1 MASKSS
7 YRKKS
12 HRASRKRS
20 SKRLKEQEFY
30 CVAERKRVKIPKD
43 DIGVKK
49 FKNRSRKGGV
59 PALVG
64 YSKRLGCKVIK
75 FVKSKDYKRLEKKYG
90 KF

>member
-1 MASKSS
+1 MASKSLQ
-7 YRKKS
+7 RKKS
-12 HRASRKRS
+12 RRLSR
-20 SKRLKEQEFY
+20 RLKEQEFY
-30 CVAERKRVKIPKD
+30 CVGERKRVKIPKQ

-64 YSKRLGCKVIK
+64 YSKRLKCNVIK